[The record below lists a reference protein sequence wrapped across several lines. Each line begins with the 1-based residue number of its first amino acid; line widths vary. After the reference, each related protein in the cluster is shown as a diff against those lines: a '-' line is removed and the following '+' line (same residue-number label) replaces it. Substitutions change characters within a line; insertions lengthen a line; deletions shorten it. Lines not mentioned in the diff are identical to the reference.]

1 MSEVVYQI
9 IKEILTDDESKL
21 VPTARLIDDLGADS
35 LTAVEIVME
44 VEKKLDITIDD
55 SEVDDIVT
63 IQDIINIVEAKQ

>member
-9 IKEILTDDESKL
+9 IKEILTNDESKL

-55 SEVDDIVT
+55 SEVDNIVT
-63 IQDIINIVEAKQ
+63 IQDVINIVEAKQ

>member
-55 SEVDDIVT
+55 SEVDNIVT